1 MIKYLLN
8 HRIAVIMAFLA
19 LVILG
24 CVTYVTL
31 PVSLLPDIAIPH
43 ISVQVAEDNVSAREL
58 ENTVVAPLRRQL
70 MQVSGLSEIKS
81 ETRDGSAVVSL
92 TMNYGVNTDLAFI
105 EVNEKIDGAMNS
117 LPKTVSRPK
126 AVKASATDIPVVYLQ
141 MTLKDE
147 ESRIENGELRM
158 ENGELKMEN
167 SSAQSNS
174 KLTLPNSPFS
184 ILHSQFPA
192 SDSRFNEMSR
202 IADNIVRRRLEQLPE
217 IAMVDITGVP
227 GQVLRI
233 VPDVDRMA
241 QVGVTIEELEAAL
254 TANNVEPGS
263 MTVRDGYYE
272 YNIHV
277 TNLLRSAADVE
288 NIKLRKGGRMMSLG
302 DFARV
307 ELTSRVPAGYSL
319 YNGKRAVTL
328 AIIKHSE
335 ESMDAMKEAL
345 RSTVEYFSSRY
356 PDIEFT
362 ETRSQTELLDFTIS
376 NLEQNLILGLILVFV
391 VCIFFMGGVRASF
404 IIGLSIIVGVILTF
418 LLFYLFHVSINI
430 ISMSGLI
437 LAVGMMIDN
446 SVIVTENITQYR
458 HRGDGLMSACVSG
471 TNEMI
476 TPMLSSS
483 LTTVAVFVP
492 LVFMSGIAGAIFSDQ
507 AFSITA
513 GLAASYIVGITLLP
527 VLYYIFSKKDGGNAK
542 VKQQHASDARYLG
555 IYDRGMDFCFRHK
568 WILILITLLT
578 VPACVVLFMI
588 MPQERMPEIDTTETI
603 ARIDWNEN
611 INLDEN
617 RRRSSLLTDSAATSH
632 SAYIGTQDYLLS
644 SDVDLSSAESELYF
658 STSDPAAII
667 PMQERIAARIANEY
681 PSATVR
687 FERPENIFEK
697 IFSSDDADIEARLH
711 TTVKNSES
719 EIKAVTELHK
729 RLEEGTG
736 AALAPIPMRNQI
748 DISVNREL
756 LAIYNVDY
764 SEVQRALRTAFKGNT
779 VSTLRSFQ
787 EYTPIEIAGKEQGIS
802 DILSRTFVK
811 SRPDKRGVR
820 TEIPLRSLITTS
832 ESRDFKTIIAGSSG
846 EYVPVEFYADGSE
859 KALIEDISEIVRD
872 DTTHDVEFAGSYF
885 SNSKMMKELIV
896 ILLVSIMLMYFILCA
911 QFESFTQPLIV
922 LLEIPVDTAF
932 ALIAL
937 MLFGQTLNLMS
948 AIGIIVTCGIVVNDS
963 ILKLDAINE
972 LRKAGMPLVE
982 AIHTAGRR
990 RLRAIIMTSL
1000 TTIFAMVPVLFT
1012 SDMGSELQRPL
1023 AIAMIGSMI
1032 VGTAVSIFIIPLF
1045 YWLIYRT
1052 HENK

>member
-43 ISVQVAEDNVSAREL
+43 ITVQVTEENVSAREL

-70 MQVSGLSEIKS
+70 MQVGGLNEIRS
-81 ETRDGSAVVSL
+81 ETRDGSAVVAL
-92 TMNYGVNTDLAFI
+92 TMDYGVNTDLAFI

-117 LPKTVSRPK
+117 LPKSVSRPK

-141 MTLKDE
+141 LT
-147 ESRIENGELRM
+147 SRSGDDGM
-158 ENGELKMEN
+158 
-167 SSAQSNS
+167 
-174 KLTLPNSPFS
+174 
-184 ILHSQFPA
+184 
-192 SDSRFNEMSR
+192 FNDMSR

-227 GQVLRI
+227 GRLLRI
-233 VPDVDRMA
+233 IPDLDRMS
-241 QVGVTIEELEAAL
+241 QSGVTVEELESAL

-277 TNLLRSAADVE
+277 TNLLRSAEDVRQ
-288 NIKLRKGGRMMSLG
+288 IRLRKGERVMRFG
-302 DFARV
+302 DFANV
-307 ELTSRVPAGYSL
+307 ELTSRTPAGYSL
-319 YNGKRAVTL
+319 HNGRRAVTL
-328 AIIKHSE
+328 AVIKHSE
-335 ESMDAMKEAL
+335 ESMDAMKDAL
-345 RSTVEYFSSRY
+345 KSTVDYFSERY
-356 PDIEFT
+356 PDIEFSV
-362 ETRSQTELLDFTIS
+362 TRSQTELLDFTIS
-376 NLEQNLILGLILVFV
+376 NLEQNLILGLILVFI
-391 VCIFFMGGVRASF
+391 VCALFMGGIRSSF

-458 HRGDGLMSACVSG
+458 HRGAGLLPACVSG
-471 TNEMI
+471 TSEMI

-513 GLAASYIVGITLLP
+513 GLASSYIVGITLLP
-527 VLYYIFSKKDGGNAK
+527 VLYYIFSKKDRKDKEPRKSAESAGK
-542 VKQQHASDARYLG
+542 PSRYLAL
-555 IYDRGMDFCFRHK
+555 YDRGMDFCFRHK
-568 WILILITLLT
+568 WVFIILTLLM
-578 VPACVVLFMI
+578 VPACVVLFMV
-588 MPQERMPEIDTTETI
+588 MRQERMPEIDSAETI
-603 ARIDWNEN
+603 VRIDWNEN

-617 RRRSSLLTDSAATSH
+617 RRRTAALTDTAAMTY
-632 SAYIGTQDYLLS
+632 SAYIGPQDYLLS
-644 SDVDLSSAESELYF
+644 SDIDLSSAESELYF
-658 STSDPAAII
+658 LTADPTEVA
-667 PMQERIAARIANEY
+667 PLQKRIANHLADEY
-681 PSATVR
+681 PAATVR
-687 FERPENIFEK
+687 FSKPENIFEK
-697 IFSSDDADIEARLH
+697 IFSSDEADIEARIH
-711 TTVKNSES
+711 SSSASGVES
-719 EIKAVTELHK
+719 LALLRE
-729 RLEEGTG
+729 RLQEGTG
-736 AALAPIPMRNQI
+736 MELAQIPLRSQI
-748 DISVNREL
+748 DISVNRDL
-756 LAIYNVDY
+756 LALYNVDY
-764 SEVQRALRTAFKGNT
+764 TEVERVLRTAFKGNA

-787 EYTPIEIAGKEQGIS
+787 EYTPIEIAGREQSVDDVINHS
-802 DILSRTFVK
+802 FVK
-811 SRPDKRGVR
+811 SRPDKDGRT
-820 TEIPLRSLITTS
+820 TEIPLRRLVNTS
-832 ESRDFKTIIAGSSG
+832 RSHDLKTIIAGGAG
-846 EYVPVEFYADGSE
+846 EYVPMEFDARGR
-859 KALIEDISEIVRD
+859 EDETMRKIAEIVRAD
-872 DTTHDVEFAGSYF
+872 DTHDVDFAGSYF
-885 SNSKMMKELIV
+885 SNARMMKELIV
-896 ILLVSIMLMYFILCA
+896 ILLVSVMLMYFILCA

-932 ALIAL
+932 ALLAL
-937 MLFGQTLNLMS
+937 VMFGQSLNLMS

-972 LRKAGMPLVE
+972 LRKGGMPLVE

-1045 YWLIYRT
+1045 YWLIYHRDET
-1052 HENK
+1052 K

>member
-1 MIKYLLN
+1 MVKYLLH

-19 LVILG
+19 LIILG

-43 ISVQVAEDNVSAREL
+43 ITVQVTEENVSAREL

-70 MQVSGLSEIKS
+70 MQVGGLSEIRS
-81 ETRDGSAVVSL
+81 EARDGSAVVSL
-92 TMNYGVNTDLAFI
+92 TMDYGVNTDLAFI

-117 LPKTVSRPK
+117 MPKTVSRPK

-141 MTLKDE
+141 LT
-147 ESRIENGELRM
+147 SR
-158 ENGELKMEN
+158 
-167 SSAQSNS
+167 SDDA
-174 KLTLPNSPFS
+174 
-184 ILHSQFPA
+184 A
-192 SDSRFNEMSR
+192 SFNDLSR

-227 GQVLRI
+227 GQLLRI
-233 VPDVDRMA
+233 TPDLDRMA
-241 QVGVTIEELEAAL
+241 QMDVTVEDLESAL

-277 TNLLRSAADVE
+277 TNLLRTAGDVRQ
-288 NIKLRKGGRMMSLG
+288 IRLSKGGRLLTFG
-302 DFARV
+302 DFADV
-307 ELTSRVPAGYSL
+307 ELTSRTPSGYSMH
-319 YNGKRAVTL
+319 NGKRAVTL

-335 ESMDAMKEAL
+335 ESMEAMKEAL
-345 RSTVEYFSSRY
+345 QSTMDYFSSRY
-356 PDIEFT
+356 PDIEFSV
-362 ETRSQTELLDFTIS
+362 TRSQTELLDFTIS
-376 NLEQNLILGLILVFV
+376 NLEQNLILGLVLVFI
-391 VCIFFMGGVRASF
+391 VCALFMGGIRSSF

-458 HRGDGLMSACVSG
+458 HRGDGLMQACVSG

-483 LTTVAVFVP
+483 LTTIAVFVP

-513 GLAASYIVGITLLP
+513 GLASSYIVGITLLP
-527 VLYYIFSKKDGGNAK
+527 VLYFIFSKRRNDKPVKDNIDKAGA
-542 VKQQHASDARYLG
+542 YLAC
-555 IYDRGMDFCFRHK
+555 YDRGMDLCFRYK
-568 WILILITLLT
+568 RPLIIATLLMI
-578 VPACVVLFMI
+578 PACAALFMV
-588 MPQERMPEIDTTETI
+588 MRQERMPEIDSNETLV
-603 ARIDWNEN
+603 RIDWNEN

-617 RRRSSLLTDSAATSH
+617 RRRTSLLTDSAATVY
-632 SAYIGTQDYLLS
+632 SAYIGPQDYLLS
-644 SDVDLSSAESELYF
+644 SGIDLSSAESELYF
-658 STSDPAAII
+658 QTEDPSEVASLRQRIA
-667 PMQERIAARIANEY
+667 ERIAKDH

-687 FERPENIFEK
+687 FSKAENIFEK
-697 IFSSDDADIEARLH
+697 IFSSDEANLEARIH
-711 TTVKNSES
+711 SSVKNSAS
-719 EIKAVTELHK
+719 EAEALSQLRD
-729 RLEEGTG
+729 RLQAATG
-736 AALAPIPMRNQI
+736 MSVAPIPMRSQI
-748 DISVNREL
+748 DIAIDRDL
-756 LAIYNVDY
+756 LALYNVDY
-764 SEVQRALRTAFKGNT
+764 SEVQRALRTAFKNNT
-779 VSTLRSFQ
+779 ISTLRSFQ
-787 EYTPIEIAGKEQGIS
+787 EYTPIEIAGRERSVNEVIGC
-802 DILSRTFVK
+802 TFVK
-811 SRPDKRGVR
+811 SRADKQGLR
-820 TEIPLRSLITTS
+820 TEIPLRSLVKIS
-832 ESRDFKTIIAGSSG
+832 ASNDLKTIIAGGAG
-846 EYVPVEFYADGSE
+846 EYVPVEFDAVGHE
-859 KALIEDISEIVRD
+859 RETIGKIAEMIREDD
-872 DTTHDVEFAGSYF
+872 THDVDFAGSFF
-885 SNSKMMKELIV
+885 SNARMMKELVV
-896 ILLVSIMLMYFILCA
+896 ILLVSVMLMYFILCA

-937 MLFGQTLNLMS
+937 ILCGQTLNLMS

-1000 TTIFAMVPVLFT
+1000 TTIFAMVPMLFT

-1032 VGTAVSIFIIPLF
+1032 VGTAVSIFVIPLF
-1045 YWLIYRT
+1045 YWLIYRR